1 MVSSNSLGGT
11 DSLKSAQKLVEALY
25 SGHATVVKTASAHPD
40 LVELAIARL
49 EFLGEGNAVEEI
61 RDALS

>member
-1 MVSSNSLGGT
+1 LRPT
-11 DSLKSAQKLVEALY
+11 LYFQTQKLVEALY
-25 SGHATVVKTASAHPD
+25 SGHVAVVKPASAHPD

-49 EFLGEGNAVEEI
+49 EFLGEGNALEEI

>member
-1 MVSSNSLGGT
+1 
-11 DSLKSAQKLVEALY
+11 VEALY
-25 SGHATVVKTASAHPD
+25 SGHAAVVKPASAHPD

-49 EFLGEGNAVEEI
+49 EFLGESNALEEI

>member
-1 MVSSNSLGGT
+1 M
-11 DSLKSAQKLVEALY
+11 EALY
-25 SGHATVVKTASAHPD
+25 SGHATVVKPARAHPD

-49 EFLGEGNAVEEI
+49 EFLREGNALEEI